1 MNTAEVILLVFAY
14 IHHGRAYLFG
24 KLEADMS
31 SAVPVSS
38 VADAPVRD
46 EQPVWLNTHDEKFLT
61 SGVEQTDSSYRSE
74 NISIELS
81 RHEDNSTGRLVVYYV
96 ADIYVRSPE
105 YIRTAI
111 PARGYEPVLTMA
123 AKQNAILAINGDF
136 SFGRIR
142 GPIVRDGM
150 FVRDKSFGDVLV
162 LYNNGEMKTFAAAYN
177 LDGGR
182 SSVMAW
188 DCGSSLVNSPAS
200 GGRPVCDIIYI
211 PKE

>member
-1 MNTAEVILLVFAY
+1 
-14 IHHGRAYLFG
+14 
-24 KLEADMS
+24 MS
-31 SAVPVSS
+31 SVVPVSS

-136 SFGRIR
+136 FRKFIFLGGFSANEI
-142 GPIVRDGM
+142 
-150 FVRDKSFGDVLV
+150 
-162 LYNNGEMKTFAAAYN
+162 AYKIEPFHFFN
-177 LDGGR
+177 R
-182 SSVMAW
+182 
-188 DCGSSLVNSPAS
+188 
-200 GGRPVCDIIYI
+200 
-211 PKE
+211 